1 MFGFKQVFRKLLL
14 DQLALIGA
22 IANDRDKALKAVGG
36 ELDASST
43 AFHQDRTC
51 TPREAA
57 CGSNIDRSPVYTML
71 LANHDLNEPYMA
83 WKLSQFQQSQLSTLH
98 KKLNIAVEVRVP
110 LAILK
115 RSALNSGVPEFGLLI
130 WSGRR
135 AWCVGTQ

>member
-1 MFGFKQVFRKLLL
+1 MIEIKRSRQWVANSMRPPLPFTKIVRALPVKLHV
-14 DQLALIGA
+14 A
-22 IANDRDKALKAVGG
+22 
-36 ELDASST
+36 
-43 AFHQDRTC
+43 
-51 TPREAA
+51 P
-57 CGSNIDRSPVYTML
+57 NIDRSPVYTML

-110 LAILK
+110 LAILE

-130 WSGRR
+130 RSGRR